1 MQQQFAQRLQELISA
16 SGLSRAEF
24 GRQAAAVERRMSHA
38 PKRPLS
44 FSPQRISDWLSGKN
58 VPSERAVAAMVLTVR
73 RARRQDSRSEVA
85 VRPGLLSLDRWAEWR
100 RQARNASAAAAGDSA
115 GTAQRRRA
123 VGVSVGDS
131 GAGSPSFGG
140 SGSPRAVSPPAM
152 APVLPD
158 RFVPRPQES
167 EQLLAALRQG
177 KGAVVLHGPG
187 GFGKTT
193 LASWACAVPGI
204 RESFP
209 DGVLW
214 AEVGREPGAD
224 RVARC
229 LSDMAALLS
238 GWPSPGPFA
247 DVPAAAQALRSA
259 LAGRRVLLV
268 VDNVWSAADLR
279 PFQGLGDE
287 VQLLVTTRR
296 TGLLEAVSIHVGD
309 MSVAQAIAVLGV
321 EDTADSAS
329 LRPLLDRVGCW
340 PLALAMLSGVLRS
353 LVQQHGKDV
362 REAVR
367 ALAHELEEY
376 GVLAL
381 DDLSDADVV
390 TGVART
396 LELSLADLVAV
407 GGRGCE
413 ERFVSLAAFP
423 AGETIPFRLLHRLW
437 DVSDLR
443 ARAEGDRFA
452 GRSLCTVVGGE
463 GLRLHD
469 VTRQAVRILKTDQI
483 PEFSR
488 QLLGRMRPSQ
498 GWHRLPR
505 ADMPLTDSLAFHLLQ
520 AGLAQELGN
529 TLRDIRFLAQRLA
542 LSGPTALDGDLARYT
557 AAVPGDTA
565 AAALAGLVRREA
577 PVFTGPLSAHDLALT
592 LETRCLGVHPL
603 AQWLSHTGQA
613 REGGGLRSLHPPVDR
628 DHPALERSVAA
639 AGLGE
644 FRDADWH
651 PNGRFLAVAGHT
663 PSVEIIDTR
672 HTGAREWAVEGDVI
686 FSRVRWSPDGT
697 RLALVGVSDRFA
709 EPHDSAGTPH
719 GVHRVHRN
727 DVIVYDLRA
736 GREILAVPVPATL
749 ALFRQLPPA
758 LCWSPDSRRV
768 AVASDTDV
776 RLYDLASDGEPMP
789 LAGSE
794 DACAESEV
802 SLTWHPVHGLIAHSS
817 RHTADGQD
825 VGVLRRW
832 ADPALARQEPQQWQ
846 SPLLWGRGRSLIWR
860 PHGRTLVLD
869 LEERAVAIVDPFTQR
884 VLWRMEHARD
894 ATAHWSPDG
903 KQLAVREAPVW
914 PRRGGAQ
921 ITFWSVPPDH
931 VLSPDHPPVPTA
943 SLPLG
948 PYHHDQDCVSWQPD
962 STRLVTTSD
971 RRLLQFWNTEHLVP
985 TTAAAPAATAF
996 LHVRWSPDARS
1007 VAVAGENGR
1016 WMSVQLEESCVTPH
1030 GGYPFPGHDPATRH
1044 RWPAEV
1050 GVPAQRRPRGG
1061 PPVVVHF
1068 APDEQHHL
1076 IGLPSEP
1083 LQVFTAAGALV
1094 TELVSPADAQRWR
1107 DACFTPRGDRIV
1119 AVARTSD
1126 WDHVYSVWNLTEAA
1140 QRQEAAARSTYQTA
1154 RPAAHHP
1161 NVWRV
1166 TASDTHAVM
1175 LAHPNYI
1182 GLFRLS
1188 DMHTICWIKTNSQ
1201 VYDAAFDPSGH
1212 HLAVVGDT
1220 ALHLFE
1226 VHTPANATADEADSD
1241 ETAMTS

>member
-1 MQQQFAQRLQELISA
+1 MLE
-16 SGLSRAEF
+16 
-24 GRQAAAVERRMSHA
+24 
-38 PKRPLS
+38 
-44 FSPQRISDWLSGKN
+44 
-58 VPSERAVAAMVLTVR
+58 
-73 RARRQDSRSEVA
+73 
-85 VRPGLLSLDRWAEWR
+85 
-100 RQARNASAAAAGDSA
+100 
-115 GTAQRRRA
+115 
-123 VGVSVGDS
+123 
-131 GAGSPSFGG
+131 
-140 SGSPRAVSPPAM
+140 
-152 APVLPD
+152 
-158 RFVPRPQES
+158 
-167 EQLLAALRQG
+167 ALRRG

-193 LASWACAVPGI
+193 LASWACAVSGI

-214 AEVGREPGAD
+214 AEVEREPGAD

-238 GWPSPGPFA
+238 GWPFPGPYA
-247 DVPAAAQALRSA
+247 DVPAAAQALRSV
-259 LAGRRVLLV
+259 LTGRRVLLV
-268 VDNVWSAADLR
+268 VDNVWSAVDLR
-279 PFQGLGDE
+279 PFEGLGDG

-296 TGLLEAVSIHVGD
+296 TGLLEGVSIHVGD

-321 EDTADSAS
+321 EGTADSVS

-340 PLALAMLSGVLRS
+340 PLALAMISGVLRS
-353 LVQQHGKDV
+353 LVQQHGMDV

-367 ALAHELEEY
+367 ALAHELKEY
-376 GVLAL
+376 GILTL

-390 TGVART
+390 TGIART
-396 LELSLADLVAV
+396 LELSLADLVAM
-407 GGRGCE
+407 GGQDCE

-452 GRSLCTVVGGE
+452 SRSLCTVVGGE

-469 VTRQAVRILKTDQI
+469 ITRQAVRILKCDQV

-488 QLLGRMRPSQ
+488 QLLGTMRPSQ

-520 AGLAQELGN
+520 AGMVQELGN
-529 TLRDIRFLAQRLA
+529 TLRDVRFLAQRLA
-542 LSGPTALDGDLARYT
+542 LSGPTALYADLVRYT

-565 AAALAGLVRREA
+565 AGALADLVRREA

-592 LETRCLGVHPL
+592 LENRCLGVHPL

-613 REGGGLRSLHPPVDR
+613 REGGGLRSVHPPVDR

-639 AGLGE
+639 AELGE

-651 PNGRFLAVAGHT
+651 PNGRFLAIAGRV
-663 PSVEIIDTR
+663 PPLEIIDAGD
-672 HTGAREWAVEGDVI
+672 TGAREWAMEGDVI

-709 EPHDSAGTPH
+709 EPHDSEGRPRNAP
-719 GVHRVHRN
+719 RVHRN

-736 GREILAVPVPATL
+736 GREILAVPVPASL

-776 RLYDLASDGEPMP
+776 RLYDLACDSEPIS

-794 DACAESEV
+794 DACAEGEV

-817 RHTADGQD
+817 RRTAAGQD

-832 ADPALARQEPQQWQ
+832 ADPALAHQEPQQWQ
-846 SPLLWGRGRSLIWR
+846 SPLLWGRGRSLMWR
-860 PHGRTLVLD
+860 PHGRTLVVD
-869 LEERAVAIVDPFTQR
+869 LEERAVAVVDPFTR
-884 VLWRMEHARD
+884 RMLWRMEHARE
-894 ATAHWSPDG
+894 ATVYWSPDG
-903 KQLAVREAPVW
+903 RQLAVREAPVW
-914 PRRGGAQ
+914 PRLGGAQ

-931 VLSPDHPPVPTA
+931 LLSPDNPPVLTS

-948 PYHHDQDCVSWQPD
+948 SYHHDQDCVSWQPD
-962 STRLVTTSD
+962 TTRLVTTSD
-971 RRLLQFWNTEHLVP
+971 RRLLQFWNTERPFP
-985 TTAAAPAATAF
+985 TRAAAPVATAF

-1016 WMSVQLEESCVTPH
+1016 WISVQLRETCVTPH
-1030 GGYPFPGHDPATRH
+1030 DGYPFPGRDPAARH

-1068 APDEQHHL
+1068 APDELHHL

-1083 LQVFTAAGALV
+1083 LRVFTAAGQLV
-1094 TELVSPADAQRWR
+1094 TELGSPADAQRWA
-1107 DACFTPRGDRIV
+1107 DACFTTRGDRIV
-1119 AVARTSD
+1119 AVAGTDDGDR
-1126 WDHVYSVWNLTEAA
+1126 VFSVWNLTEAV
-1140 QRQEAAARSTYQTA
+1140 QRQEAAARSTYRTA

-1161 NVWRV
+1161 SIWRI

-1188 DMHTICWIKTNSQ
+1188 DMHTVCWIKTNSH
-1201 VYDAAFDPSGH
+1201 VYDAAFDSSGH
-1212 HLAVVGDT
+1212 RLAVVGDA

-1226 VHTPANATADEADSD
+1226 VHTPADTAADEGDSD
-1241 ETAMTS
+1241 ETDELLIHEFPEEERGLR